1 MSERDLVR
9 ELKENIKELT
19 QDRDDA
25 LAKVKSKESRMRQV
39 MIKLEHATGDVQ
51 SLGHKIGDQN
61 KIISELQAKLD
72 TKERLL
78 EEALERIKSLTDD
91 STQEKEKDPDTEDK
105 ELD

>member
-25 LAKVKSKESRMRQV
+25 LAKVKTKESRMRQV

-61 KIISELQAKLD
+61 KIISELQAKLE

-91 STQEKEKDPDTEDK
+91 STEEKDPDTEDK
-105 ELD
+105 DLD

>member
-61 KIISELQAKLD
+61 KIISELQAKLE

-91 STQEKEKDPDTEDK
+91 STEKKDPDTEDK

>member
-61 KIISELQAKLD
+61 KIISELQAKLE

-91 STQEKEKDPDTEDK
+91 STQEIDTHTDDQ
-105 ELD
+105 ELDQ

>member
-25 LAKVKSKESRMRQV
+25 LAKVKTKESRMRQV
-39 MIKLEHATGDVQ
+39 MIKLEYATADVQ

-61 KIISELQAKLD
+61 KIISELQAKLE

-78 EEALERIKSLTDD
+78 QEALERIKSLTDD
-91 STQEKEKDPDTEDK
+91 STEEKDPYTEDK
-105 ELD
+105 DLD

>member
-1 MSERDLVR
+1 MSERDL
-9 ELKENIKELT
+9 IKELKAQIT
-19 QDRDDA
+19 DLTADRDDA
-25 LAKVKSKESRMRQV
+25 LSKVKAKESRMKQV

-91 STQEKEKDPDTEDK
+91 STKEKDPDTEDK

>member
-25 LAKVKSKESRMRQV
+25 LAKVKTKESRMRQV

-61 KIISELQAKLD
+61 KIISELQAKLE

-91 STQEKEKDPDTEDK
+91 STEKKDPDTEDK

>member
-1 MSERDLVR
+1 MSERDL
-9 ELKENIKELT
+9 IKELKAT
-19 QDRDDA
+19 IADLTEDRDEA
-25 LAKVKSKESRMRQV
+25 LAKVKSKESRMKQV

-91 STQEKEKDPDTEDK
+91 STQEKDPDTEDK